1 MKNRL
6 VSYLLII
13 QILNKKEVCNSNCC
27 IFCFSSVFS
36 GLSIGLIIP
45 LLEGNDR
52 NIFSDTYFK
61 FLDDFLQYGF
71 GNTFQEKIMQIS
83 LFIIF

>member
-13 QILNKKEVCNSNCC
+13 QILNKKKKFVIPIVVFSV
-27 IFCFSSVFS
+27 FSSVFS

-61 FLDDFLQYGF
+61 FLDDFGWINHIKYF
-71 GNTFQEKIMQIS
+71 AKKK
-83 LFIIF
+83 